1 MASTVAGERTRV
13 EAEGDVQ
20 RRAGQAHDNWLAL
33 VPLVILGGISSAAY
47 YLGFVKPYLLGT
59 FYQLPLL
66 DLAKINNHTAPA
78 ANEWAITWL
87 VLFGCY
93 YLAFRLCPP
102 SGHVSAVYRR
112 VAIAIIC
119 GWAAAFAITLIFMYP
134 VGAADLFDQIF
145 RARLTAHYNLNP
157 FTALPNDFANDPF
170 LPYVAWRGESSP
182 YGPIWEVLAAGT
194 SLLGGGDLWRNL
206 VLFKVLVSVAYGLS
220 VALTYG
226 ILRVIK
232 PDWALRGMLFFAWN
246 PLVLFEVP
254 GNGHNDA
261 IVVTFLLLSVY
272 LFVRAQRVA
281 VIPALVA
288 GALTKFVPVLLVP
301 MAAAAIWR
309 DRVRIRSTRKKDTG
323 TPTNPIGNRKA
334 LGTLA
339 MSGAVAVGLVVALYA
354 PFWQGWQSVGALA
367 RQSLFTAS
375 IPKVVLDILVV
386 DYQVEA
392 GMARSLVR
400 NGALA
405 LVGLVT
411 LWRALRIFRRKNAV
425 TPAERSLLVNQTL
438 SSFYEV
444 IFVYLAFATLWF
456 QPWYLMWLVALTA
469 PLARYVNANR
479 TVLFC
484 LGGVANYFV
493 WDFIWL
499 WNRTEQRNTQ
509 IMAALVVYT
518 LPLFYSFY
526 TWLSPVWR
534 GREADARLEED
545 EPVEELDEA
554 RGVEPSEAGHVAR
567 TRTPGSIQQPTT

>member
-1 MASTVAGERTRV
+1 MASTLAGERTRIETEPQV
-13 EAEGDVQ
+13 TQ
-20 RRAGQAHDNWLAL
+20 RVAPSENRWLAL

-47 YLGFVKPYLLGT
+47 YLGFVKPYLLAT
-59 FYQLPLL
+59 FYQRPLL
-66 DLAKINNHTAPA
+66 DLAKINGYTAPS

-102 SGHVSAVYRR
+102 SGRVSAAYRR
-112 VAIAIIC
+112 VALTLIC
-119 GWAAAFAITLIFMYP
+119 GWAALFAITLIFMYP

-157 FTALPNDFANDPF
+157 FTTLPNSFPGDPF
-170 LPYVAWRGESSP
+170 LAYVAWRGDASP
-182 YGPIWEVLAAGT
+182 YGPIWETIAAGT
-194 SLLGGGDLWRNL
+194 SLLGGADLWRNL
-206 VLFKVLVSVAYGLS
+206 ILFKVLVTVAYGIS
-220 VALTYG
+220 IALTYG
-226 ILRVIK
+226 ILRTIR
-232 PDWALRGMLFFAWN
+232 PDWALRGTLFFAWN

-261 IVVTFLLLSVY
+261 VVITFLLLGVF
-272 LFVRAQRVA
+272 LFVRARRAA
-281 VIPALVA
+281 VLPALVA

-301 MAAAAIWR
+301 LAAAAIWR
-309 DRVRIRSTRKKDTG
+309 DRVPRRNSQGTGNIR
-323 TPTNPIGNRKA
+323 PITNQRA
-334 LGTLA
+334 FATL
-339 MSGAVAVGLVVALYA
+339 AVAVVASVVLVVAFYLPY
-354 PFWQGWQSVGALA
+354 WQGWQSVGALS
-367 RQSLFTAS
+367 RESLFTAS
-375 IPKVVLDILVV
+375 IPKVLLDILVL

-392 GMARSLVR
+392 SIAESLVR

-411 LWRALRIFRRKNAV
+411 LWLAFRIFRRRNAV
-425 TPAERSLLVNQTL
+425 TPGERSLLVNQTL
-438 SSFYEV
+438 SGFYEV

-484 LGGVANYFV
+484 MGGVANYFV

-499 WNRTEQRNTQ
+499 WNRTGARHTQ
-509 IMAALVVYT
+509 VMAALVVYT

-534 GREADARLEED
+534 EREAYDELEEYEAED
-545 EPVEELDEA
+545 DFEPEAELEQIDT
-554 RGVEPSEAGHVAR
+554 GHVAR
-567 TRTPGSIQQPTT
+567 PGTAGSLQQPTS